1 MYGPPIQLRVVG
13 KQEEVFDCIRLT
25 ELPKLEQSE
34 LCSVVADSRFGNTM
48 LAEQLAKDCRS

>member
-1 MYGPPIQLRVVG
+1 VVG